1 MKNEFEV
8 RIEFADLKFYNK
20 NCTTENRYGHQ
31 VIYDKVIEFIKS
43 RNFEF
48 KTGKY
53 GSPEGRKKN
62 LKASFS
68 IYPAGFEIDFY
79 HESDGCYSSSRYEKM
94 PYLIKKMV
102 INESQKIADFLRKQN
117 IKDITKIK
125 IKAVTSEEKIKR
137 EYVECWHHDQT
148 DMNFDLKDFDGK
160 TNSYTN
166 SNQEDKDRDGK
177 ILRNGQIKYFRDY
190 YGRLNK
196 GKIYHATNSNW
207 YLILNEKRYAVRW
220 CTYLFDATAD
230 DFKQRRKK
238 EIRLSDKK
246 KDEIETKRNPELK
259 KLKKAIKK
267 YEMKNI
273 ETEFFGI
280 NVLKA
285 FKELEKFKSILNPEN
300 IKFLKELSE
309 KLKTQENFGTARP
322 LVFQILDFETSAV
335 YWDDDAD
342 YIAVLHDGEEF
353 GKYENTDGGFNEF
366 LEEYKEYYGLDDEDE
381 EYDKTTD
388 IPDYFDEIK
397 NLDGFDTV
405 CCTEK
410 QVFKNFFLTKEEA
423 ERHLKNNRGKYNE
436 KARVACN
443 YGGYSHE
450 LTKLLEIIEKF

>member
-1 MKNEFEV
+1 MKDEFEA
-8 RIEFADLKFYNK
+8 RTKFADLKFYNK

-31 VIYDKVIEFIKS
+31 IIYDKVIEFMKS

-48 KTGKY
+48 ETGKY
-53 GSPEGRKKN
+53 GHPEGKKKN
-62 LKASFS
+62 LKSYFT
-68 IYPAGFEIDFY
+68 IYPAGFEIKFY
-79 HESDGCYSSSRYEKM
+79 HISDNKYSFSKYEKM
-94 PYLIKKMV
+94 PYLVQKMFLNETKK
-102 INESQKIADFLRKQN
+102 ISNFLRKLD
-117 IKDITKIK
+117 IKDITTIK

-148 DMNFDLKDFDGK
+148 DINFDLKDFDRK

-207 YLILNEKRYAVRW
+207 YIMLNEKRYDVRW
-220 CTYLFDATAD
+220 CTYLFDATQE

-238 EIRLSDKK
+238 EITLSEKK

-259 KLKKAIKK
+259 KLKKSIRQ
-267 YEMKNI
+267 YERENI
-273 ETEFFGI
+273 QKEFFGT
-280 NVLKA
+280 NVLEA
-285 FKELEKFKSILNPEN
+285 FKELEEFKSILNPEN
-300 IKFLKELSE
+300 IKFLKELSK

-322 LVFQILDFETSAV
+322 LVFQIVDYETSAV

-342 YIAVLHDGEEF
+342 YIAVSHNGEEF

-366 LEEYKEYYGLDDEDE
+366 LEEYKEYYGLNDEEE
-381 EYDKTTD
+381 EYDETAD
-388 IPDYFDEIK
+388 IPDDFDGIK
-397 NLDGFDTV
+397 DLDGFYTV

-410 QVFKNFFLTKEEA
+410 QVLKNFFLTIEEA
-423 ERHLKNNRGKYNE
+423 EKYLKNNRGKYNE
-436 KARVACN
+436 KARVTCS

-450 LTKLLEIIEKF
+450 LTKLLEIVEKF